1 MLMSVCIPK
10 PPRCLTSTPAA
21 SFNKSFTVVAPEFA
35 MSSFVITPTILA
47 DLSVANGAR
56 VPVIATSSMVVASVS
71 EVLFSCAFT
80 LEIEA
85 KKAQQPTTATL
96 REK

>member
-1 MLMSVCIPK
+1 M
-10 PPRCLTSTPAA
+10 STPAA
-21 SFNKSFTVVAPEFA
+21 SFNKSFTVVAPELA

-56 VPVIATSSMVVASVS
+56 VPVIATSSMVAASVS